1 MLLMYYTSTKGW
13 YFPDYA
19 KNYTCNILHA
29 YMYAHSKRLFDERPG
44 DWVQDISRLQ
54 PQWKNMT
61 FGDQSRYNI
70 MFQKVF
76 HKGGESAINYIKIF
90 HNDKDLEISVGNSY
104 TEDQVMHNLSY
115 NLQQGVKYSAQI
127 AIHQI

>member
-1 MLLMYYTSTKGW
+1 MDYPSIRGAELPY
-13 YFPDYA
+13 YA

-90 HNDKDLEISVGNSY
+90 KNDKALEISVGNSY
-104 TEDQVMHNLSY
+104 TEY
-115 NLQQGVKYSAQI
+115 
-127 AIHQI
+127 